1 MFVKSKGSSLRK
13 KEVLQ
18 ASWQNLR
25 ITSSPIEP
33 IVYSISFTALTSSR
47 REYGE
52 MRVYEVNTKSVALR
66 SSASIPGCRVF
77 IAATN
82 RANVCIVGVSCS
94 FTTSSASFALDI
106 NVSRLQNI
114 ELTLQSLKLTPKTTR
129 SISLAPIAKVHQIPL
144 VSSMLRS
151 FVQGIRYHIQQ
162 SRRLD
167 LAYHR
172 FVDSKW

>member
-1 MFVKSKGSSLRK
+1 MFVKSNGSSLRK

-33 IVYSISFTALTSSR
+33 IVYSISFTALTSSL

-66 SSASIPGCRVF
+66 SSASIAGCRVF

-82 RANVCIVGVSCS
+82 RANVCIVGVS
-94 FTTSSASFALDI
+94 
-106 NVSRLQNI
+106 
-114 ELTLQSLKLTPKTTR
+114 
-129 SISLAPIAKVHQIPL
+129 
-144 VSSMLRS
+144 
-151 FVQGIRYHIQQ
+151 
-162 SRRLD
+162 
-167 LAYHR
+167 
-172 FVDSKW
+172 